1 MVKQAEPTDGARL
14 TRIGARHFPPAPGHL
29 TPRVPDD
36 VPASIDAT
44 VRGEL
49 GLVVLRRRGLGW
61 VAAPFG
67 VGCDR
72 ELPLLPDGLPQTV
85 LSGCDASGTTS

>member
-1 MVKQAEPTDGARL
+1 
-14 TRIGARHFPPAPGHL
+14 
-29 TPRVPDD
+29 
-36 VPASIDAT
+36 

>member
-1 MVKQAEPTDGARL
+1 MKTHDDHAVAAGASADLDRWQ
-14 TRIGARHFPPAPGHL
+14 RGPGHL

-67 VGCDR
+67 VGCHR
-72 ELPLLPDGLPQTV
+72 ELPLLPGGLPPDGAV
-85 LSGCDASGTTS
+85 GCDASGTTS